1 MYSLHYHDNNH
12 YYCSII
18 VQSLFIYVKT
28 ICVGLQNIYIGVGVR
43 LVTVVTTNIT
53 LAISFSTSFQKII
66 VA

>member
-28 ICVGLQNIYIGVGVR
+28 ICVGLQKIYIGVR

>member
-28 ICVGLQNIYIGVGVR
+28 ICVGLQKIYIGVR
-43 LVTVVTTNIT
+43 LVTTNIT